1 MDILLNKEKYILAY
15 IDYTNENIEI
25 INYTVE
31 CLNTKCIIIKSNNET
46 TLFNNNMIIEIIP
59 DNLLESEL
67 LNNCLFIIYLSNFKR
82 SNIINVFLTNNFKII
97 LHEINSMNE
106 NLLYIKNDNDLLLNN
121 SNRDKDIINKFLNIY
136 SNLNDLTN
144 NNSYD
149 KNIKLNIN
157 KIINDNEKI
166 FAVTVFNNDNNI
178 LKVIQLK
185 CIVENLNNTNI
196 SKIIVIGDNL
206 DEVLKEILDKFP
218 EKIIIHNKNGKV
230 SYKDILDVISLRI
243 KSNSLVCLLMGD
255 IIIPNQESLNN
266 LNIDIGL
273 NDKTDKSIVYSISRL
288 DRVFNGNIIK
298 SDKLGSSLFSTEQDV
313 WFFFTPLELNQ
324 ESMNKLEN
332 IYFYDYLSNLYF
344 NNEIKENNYILIN
357 NTKNYKIIRF
367 MLDNQI
373 YNRPLIDKNLNN
385 SLSKNFDNI
394 YLLPSNEILDN
405 ITLEQLIKLIN
416 LNDNEN
422 YLIKCELFNKYLKNK
437 IINNI

>member
-25 INYTVE
+25 INYAVE
-31 CLNTKCIIIKSNNET
+31 YLNTKCIIIKSNNET
-46 TLFNNNMIIEIIP
+46 TVFNNNMIIEIIP
-59 DNLLESEL
+59 DTLLENEL
-67 LNNCLFIIYLSNFKR
+67 LNNCEFIIYLSNFKR
-82 SNIINVFLTNNFKII
+82 SNIINVFLTNNFKVI
-97 LHEINSMNE
+97 LHEINAIND
-106 NLLYIKNDNDLLLNN
+106 NLLCIKHDNDLLLNN
-121 SNRDKDIINKFLNIY
+121 SDRDKDIINRFLNIY
-136 SNLNDLTN
+136 SNLNELNN

-149 KNIKLNIN
+149 KNIKLNVN

-166 FAVTVFNNDNNI
+166 VAVTVFNNDNNI

-206 DEVLKEILDKFP
+206 DEVLKEILLKFP

-230 SYKDILDVISLRI
+230 SYKDILDIISLKI
-243 KSNSLVCLLMGD
+243 KNNSLVCLLMGD

-266 LNIDIGL
+266 LILDIGL

-298 SDKLGSSLFSTEQDV
+298 SDKLGNSLFSTEQDV
-313 WFFFTPLELNQ
+313 WFFFTPLQLNQ

-373 YNRPLIDKNLNN
+373 YNRPLVDKNLNN
-385 SLSKNFDNI
+385 SLSKNIDNI